1 MVQAEVVILTYGNYE
16 YTEPTPDGTTR
27 SEWDRYFQ
35 RQKDMAAWIS
45 EQKWDHWGTV
55 KNPSGQG
62 FWFSVEE
69 EYAWFMLR
77 WAGS

>member
-1 MVQAEVVILTYGNYE
+1 MTYGSYE
-16 YTEPTPDGTTR
+16 YIEPTPTGFNR
-27 SEWDRYFQ
+27 SEWDRYTK

-45 EQKWDHWGTV
+45 EQKWDHWGFI
-55 KNPSGQG
+55 KRDSEQG
-62 FWFSVEE
+62 FWFNVEE